1 MFIQRRITAAG
12 GRTSPATVAV
22 AVIAALAATACAPAT
37 GHPGGT
43 GAGAG
48 DSSAPVATSR
58 SEVTAGSATRPD
70 RTTAGTPASGVALAR
85 PGSVGSCAAE
95 RRWGTGARA
104 GGTAMSIAPLYRV
117 RVGRHGCFDRVVFD
131 INGPEP
137 VGFSARYVPV
147 VTADG
152 SGAPVP
158 VAGRA
163 VLELV
168 VRAPVHG
175 ADSQG
180 HQPWV
185 STPAVGQDLVA
196 PARLAGWAS
205 LNAVAFAGSF
215 EGQSTVA
222 VGVRERR
229 PFRVWI
235 SGGQQYRHV
244 VLDIAH

>member
-1 MFIQRRITAAG
+1 MFTQRRITAAG
-12 GRTSPATVAV
+12 RRTSPATIAV
-22 AVIAALAATACAPAT
+22 AIVAALAAAACAPAT
-37 GHPGGT
+37 ERAGGT
-43 GAGAG
+43 GAGA
-48 DSSAPVATSR
+48 DDPAAPVATSR
-58 SEVTAGSATRPD
+58 SQVTAGSASGPN
-70 RTTAGTPASGVALAR
+70 RTTASTPASGVAR
-85 PGSVGSCAAE
+85 PRPSSVDSCAAE

-104 GGTAMSIAPLYRV
+104 GGTAMTAAPLYRV
-117 RVGRHGCFDRVVFD
+117 RIGRHGCFDRVVFD

-147 VTADG
+147 VAADG
-152 SGAPVP
+152 SGVAVP
-158 VAGRA
+158 VTGRA

-168 VRAPVHG
+168 VRAPITG

-185 STPAVGQDLVA
+185 SPPAVGQDMVG
-196 PARLAGWAS
+196 PARLAGWVS
-205 LNAVAFAGSF
+205 LTGVAFAGSF

-222 VGVRERR
+222 VGVRDRR

-235 SGGQQYRHV
+235 SGGQHYRHV

>member
-1 MFIQRRITAAG
+1 MFTPRRITAAG
-12 GRTSPATVAV
+12 RPISPAAIAV
-22 AVIAALAATACAPAT
+22 AVIAALTAVACAPAT
-37 GHPGGT
+37 GHTGGT
-43 GAGAG
+43 AAGAG
-48 DSSAPVATSR
+48 DSAASVATSR
-58 SEVTAGSATRPD
+58 SEVPAGSASGPD
-70 RTTAGTPASGVALAR
+70 RTTAGKGASGAAPAR
-85 PGSVGSCAAE
+85 PDAAGSCAAE

-104 GGTAMSIAPLYRV
+104 GGTAMTAAPLYQV

-158 VAGRA
+158 VTGGA
-163 VLELV
+163 VLEVV
-168 VRAPVHG
+168 VRAPVNG
-175 ADSQG
+175 DDSQG

-185 STPAVGQDLVA
+185 SPPAVGQGLVA

-205 LNAVAFAGSF
+205 LTSVAFAGSF

-222 VGVRERR
+222 VGVRDRR

-235 SGGQQYRHV
+235 SGGQHYRHV